1 MLASP
6 YSDMAEW
13 NAADPWCGEWD
24 ASQSWGTSRTSPW
37 PSQPTQADIDR
48 VQLHIHQL
56 QLWKYQ
62 AEATLHG
69 AGGYESL
76 AWQAGFEGESATSS
90 PLQIPSWQRVGEE
103 EALASEPSAPG
114 KSSRTTTS
122 PTTSAGASPL
132 ASTRTSLSSLPLPM
146 RLPIGPEP
154 MLAPSSAKTSL
165 TGSELQDPSILRGLC
180 SLNPLGLTLSRT
192 ASIPLSADDE
202 DSKEPRLQLPPGLLD
217 DEEDEADVMPSGG
230 QASKLDGPLAVVSSS
245 SSLCPSPT
253 SSAEVSPGIRV
264 GPIDVLGVVCA
275 RAEWRIDDLRGKLQ
289 ASMGRPLVSPP
300 FAVRGLPNLRLM
312 VFPDA
317 REAVKGVRSRE
328 RKGLYAAMVKKGP
341 LHGSLKL
348 KADCLEH
355 ATVLLFNLTV
365 GSVRRGPFSYDFSE
379 CAIHGCED
387 FATDWLKQ
395 VEEPSGNL
403 RVGVEILDVKE
414 YTPGSDEVPVLGT
427 TSTRMYSPDPVE
439 PGMVTET
446 ATIQSVGRGR
456 GRRARKPRG

>member
-1 MLASP
+1 MLAST
-6 YSDMAEW
+6 YAGVGEW
-13 NAADPWCGEWD
+13 NASDSWAWD
-24 ASQSWGTSRTSPW
+24 ASQNWAAQRSSQWS
-37 PSQPTQADIDR
+37 SQPTQADIDR
-48 VQLHIHQL
+48 VQAQIQEL

-69 AGGYESL
+69 GGAGGGYQENLS
-76 AWQAGFEGESATSS
+76 WQAPFEGESASSS
-90 PLQIPSWQRVGEE
+90 PLEITSWQRLR
-103 EALASEPSAPG
+103 EAMTSEQSAQG
-114 KSSRTTTS
+114 KSSRTPTS

-154 MLAPSSAKTSL
+154 MLAPASKVSL
-165 TGSELQDPSILRGLC
+165 TGSELQEPSILRLG
-180 SLNPLGLTLSRT
+180 SLNPLGLTLTRA

-202 DSKEPRLQLPPGLLD
+202 ESKEPRLQLPPGLLD
-217 DEEDEADVMPSGG
+217 DEDESEETLIGSQVA
-230 QASKLDGPLAVVSSS
+230 KLEAAPVVSSS
-245 SSLCPSPT
+245 SFCSN
-253 SSAEVSPGIRV
+253 SSTEVSPGILV
-264 GPIDVLGVVCA
+264 GPADVLGVKCP

-348 KADCLEH
+348 KADCLDH
-355 ATVLLFNLTV
+355 ATVLLFTLTV
-365 GSVRRGPFSYDFSE
+365 GSVRRGPFTYDFSE

-395 VEEPSGNL
+395 VDEPSGCL

-414 YTPGSDEVPVLGT
+414 YTPGCDEVPVLGT
-427 TSTRMYSPDPVE
+427 TSTRMYSPE
-439 PGMVTET
+439 PELGMAKET
-446 ATIQSVGRGR
+446 ATIQGVGRGP
-456 GRRARKPRG
+456 GRRSARRPRGS